1 MTEVHYELI
10 PDSHR
15 ATLGSVY
22 RSENLSHEIEDIF
35 NTYIEFLNK
44 TFGKSRSIY
53 YFIAFFFVILFGT
66 TKSIVHTIEY
76 YSKPK
81 FNPKE
86 VYKLDRQTTF
96 TGLNYSTKQREKYNS
111 LQDQYAKSRKEK
123 ANKAKILN
131 ALRMHLYLNDLKL
144 EGKILKVTQHKIND
158 LDIAEFART
167 GNISKRLS
175 TTQITFGNE
184 INELLSQALPNYVTL
199 RKKKFS
205 NETYV
210 IAEND
215 DYGFIQEK
223 LKNLYQEDIRVTF
236 D

>member
-1 MTEVHYELI
+1 MTEVHYELLT
-10 PDSHR
+10 DSQIYD
-15 ATLGSVY
+15 SPY
-22 RSENLSHEIEDIF
+22 RSENVEKEIGEIF
-35 NTYIEFLNK
+35 ETYIEFLNK
-44 TFGKSRSIY
+44 TFGESRSMW
-53 YFIAFFFVILFGT
+53 YFIAFFFVILFGIA
-66 TKSIVHTIEY
+66 KSVVHIFEN
-76 YSKPK
+76 SLKPK

-86 VYKLDRQTTF
+86 AYKLNRQVTF
-96 TGLNYSTKQREKYNS
+96 TGLNYSVEQREKYSS
-111 LQDQYAKSRKEK
+111 LQDQYAKSREAK
-123 ANKAKILN
+123 ANKAKVLN
-131 ALRMHLYLNDLKL
+131 ALRMHLYMNDLKL
-144 EGKILKVTQHKIND
+144 EGKILKVIQHKITD
-158 LDIAEFART
+158 LDVAEFAKT

-205 NETYV
+205 DETYV

>member
-1 MTEVHYELI
+1 MTEVHYELLT
-10 PDSHR
+10 DSQIYN
-15 ATLGSVY
+15 SPY
-22 RSENLSHEIEDIF
+22 RSENLSEEIGEIF
-35 NTYIEFLNK
+35 ENYLEFLNR
-44 TFGKSRSIY
+44 TFGDSRSGW
-53 YFIAFFFVILFGT
+53 YFTAFFFIIIFGT
-66 TKSIVHTIEY
+66 IKSIVHIIEN

-86 VYKLDRQTTF
+86 VYKLDRQVTF
-96 TGLNYSTKQREKYNS
+96 TGLNYSAEQREKYNS
-111 LQDQYAKSRKEK
+111 LQDQYAKSRETK
-123 ANKAKILN
+123 ASKAKVLN

-144 EGKILKVTQHKIND
+144 EGKILKVTQHKITD
-158 LDIAEFART
+158 LDVAEFAKT

-205 NETYV
+205 NETYI

-223 LKNLYQEDIRVTF
+223 LKNLYQEEIKVTF

>member
-1 MTEVHYELI
+1 MTEIHYELLT
-10 PDSHR
+10 DSQIYN
-15 ATLGSVY
+15 SPY
-22 RSENLSHEIEDIF
+22 RSENLSEEIGEIF
-35 NTYIEFLNK
+35 ENYLEFLNR
-44 TFGKSRSIY
+44 TFGDSRSGW
-53 YFIAFFFVILFGT
+53 YFTAFFFVIIFST
-66 TKSIVHTIEY
+66 IKSIIHIIEN
-76 YSKPK
+76 SLKPK

-86 VYKLDRQTTF
+86 AYKLDRQVTF
-96 TGLNYSTKQREKYNS
+96 TGLNYSVEQREKYNS
-111 LQDQYAKSRKEK
+111 LQDQYAKSREAK
-123 ANKAKILN
+123 ANKAKVLN
-131 ALRMHLYLNDLKL
+131 TLRMHLYMNDLKL
-144 EGKILKVTQHKIND
+144 KGKILKVTQHKITD
-158 LDIAEFART
+158 LDVAEFAKT

-205 NETYV
+205 DETYI

-223 LKNLYQEDIRVTF
+223 LKNLYQEEIRVTF